1 MLTVK
6 QMVLVDGSTMDDI
19 EVIPSDIGY
28 LVLMEDSSGEAFIRE
43 IPRERIVHLDIV
55 GSKSMDITKGLAVV
69 PLVDAIER
77 MEEVYAD
84 YGDLD
89 EILKELEGQVSGA
102 TPQVAAPDS
111 DDSPLTKNPYGAER

>member
-6 QMVLVDGSTMDDI
+6 QLVLVDGTTMDDI

-28 LVLMEDSSGEAFIRE
+28 LVLMEVSGESFIRE

-55 GSKSMDITKGLAVV
+55 GAKSMDLAKGLAVV

-89 EILKELEGQVSGA
+89 EILKDLEESSSKSS
-102 TPQVAAPDS
+102 TDAPDS
-111 DDSPLTKNPYGAER
+111 NSPLTKNPYGER